1 VFTLEHVDKTSDYEL
16 LTARSKPP
24 LAATSVLGS
33 TSFTDMQRS
42 RATWEGSWRVNSAL
56 ADDVKATLSW
66 QDAHSREYITEDRN
80 TAADRVRDVTYD

>member
-1 VFTLEHVDKTSDYEL
+1 MPTAPSPNPQKDKSGALLGKVILTPGGGQRHVFTLEHVDKTSDYEL

-42 RATWEGSWRVNSAL
+42 RATWEGIVAREHRVC
-56 ADDVKATLSW
+56 
-66 QDAHSREYITEDRN
+66 R
-80 TAADRVRDVTYD
+80 